1 MNFFKIITLFLL
13 LLFISISSNNVL
25 ADSHDVDQ
33 NIVEQAKEINQEI
46 LEKQAATEANI
57 SSEIGNEEPLPL
69 NDPFAGDAAT
79 SGVGSTAMIAGSE
92 EEREE
97 MSLYNFKLVGII
109 EGQFESHVTLINATG
124 ELITI
129 QMYEELSQ
137 GVRLVAINDKE
148 EVVFEKNEDSYLV
161 INFKNQIRE
170 TSGEY

>member
-1 MNFFKIITLFLL
+1 M
-13 LLFISISSNNVL
+13 SISSNNVL
-25 ADSHDVDQ
+25 ADSHDVNQ

-69 NDPFAGDAAT
+69 NDPFAGDASTGGA
-79 SGVGSTAMIAGSE
+79 GSTSMIAGSE

-109 EGQFESHVTLINATG
+109 EGQFESYVTLINATG

-129 QMYEELSQ
+129 QMYDELSQ

-148 EVVFEKNEDSYLV
+148 EAVFDKNEDSYLV

-170 TSGEY
+170 TSEEY

>member
-13 LLFISISSNNVL
+13 LLFISISSNNAL
-25 ADSHDVDQ
+25 ADSHDVSQ
-33 NIVEQAKEINQEI
+33 NLVEQAKEINQEI

-69 NDPFAGDAAT
+69 NDPFAGDASTGGA
-79 SGVGSTAMIAGSE
+79 GSTSMIAGSE
-92 EEREE
+92 EEQEE

-109 EGQFESHVTLINATG
+109 EGQFESYVTLINATG

-129 QMYEELSQ
+129 QMYDELSQ

-148 EVVFEKNEDSYLV
+148 EAVFDKNEDSYLV

-170 TSGEY
+170 TSEEY

>member
-13 LLFISISSNNVL
+13 LLFINISSNNVL

-69 NDPFAGDAAT
+69 NDPFAGDSSLG
-79 SGVGSTAMIAGSE
+79 SGTGIISGNQTE
-92 EEREE
+92 DREE

-109 EGQFESHVTLINATG
+109 SGTYESYVSLVNASGELVTLQ
-124 ELITI
+124 LH
-129 QMYEELSQ
+129 EELSE
-137 GVRLVAINDKE
+137 GVRLVDMRLN
-148 EVVFEKNEDSYLV
+148 EVIFQKADDTYIT
-161 INFKNQIRE
+161 INFNNQIKE
-170 TSGEY
+170 TDEY

>member
-13 LLFISISSNNVL
+13 LLFMSISSNNVL

-69 NDPFAGDAAT
+69 NDPFAGGESTGGA
-79 SGVGSTAMIAGSE
+79 GSAAMIVGSE
-92 EEREE
+92 EEQDE

-109 EGQFESHVTLINATG
+109 EGQFETHVTLINATG
-124 ELITI
+124 ELMTL
-129 QMYEELSQ
+129 QMYDELSQ

-148 EVVFEKNEDSYLV
+148 EAVFEKNEDSYLV